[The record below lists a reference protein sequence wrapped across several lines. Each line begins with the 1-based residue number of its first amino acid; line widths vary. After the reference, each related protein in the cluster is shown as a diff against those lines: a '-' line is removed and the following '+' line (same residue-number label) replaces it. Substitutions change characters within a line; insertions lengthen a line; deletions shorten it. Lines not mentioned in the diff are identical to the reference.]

1 MASPTSAF
9 STLKP
14 FCVGLSQ
21 AALTPGSGPQ
31 LLTTHLEKLH
41 TTLTHLTNNLNPKLA
56 DYVFFPLSHCLKLS
70 QRLPSHSLE
79 LCLQIIALLLQHGW
93 RDTIEPQLAAQLII
107 LCTLM
112 ASPNPTGFA
121 FTESTA
127 ELQTAA
133 FSCLHHVFAAASR
146 NAGVKATLTAEQQ
159 FPQLGQTITTL
170 LEGLLDGVALGTQ
183 TAALTALRELVE
195 GVLGRDLS
203 ATFLPGMVGKLTKVL
218 TPTTQRRRNHGV
230 LSGCLQ
236 LLGALLRKTLTADN
250 GGEGEGVVT
259 AHWKETAAK
268 QLKPA
273 LESVMRL
280 RDHAREDV
288 REALGRVCLILLKE
302 CHESLGNCSQLAL
315 ETLLTLPTAE
325 DSPSRM
331 QLEVLLRADASLS
344 GLLQNTVCDWLQS
357 LPTVMQSADEQAK
370 VRKMGQVRTTYNLLA
385 NSGVDITVIDR
396 MLAGKL
402 RDSVVITLQAPAAG
416 AKKDILQV
424 MSPSVQPLDLTILHA
439 LKGTMEFGQPLVRY
453 RGQENIMTTIEG
465 FAQLISDSASS
476 SSAFSADLAR
486 SLRYSGGEEQVATF
500 WLLLTATQRALQR
513 KEAGSVDD
521 FLNFDDSQQHV
532 TSYGDHLEELYAFA
546 LSVLNASSGVVDTK
560 SQLQSLALRTLA
572 LRAQVSGTA
581 FRGELIDALYPVLQL
596 LATND
601 PGLQSDTLT
610 TLNILADACG
620 YPSVKELIVENVDY
634 LTNAVALKLNNYD
647 LDPAVPGVIVM
658 MVRLAG
664 PTLIPYLE
672 DVVESIF
679 GVLEG
684 WHLEEGAEGVVEGMF
699 GVLSVVVGEGVKAK
713 ELGGGTRRI
722 QNLHETWQA
731 ISIGGLAEVLKQR
744 KVEEEDV
751 ERAQSD
757 GETAPQRSW
766 KGVDDDDEVAADDE
780 PAEEE
785 EALTQENLDEEPPP
799 PAPKTYA
806 LLVKITDLTQH
817 FLPSASASLR
827 TSLLSLIGT
836 TVPAL
841 ARHENSFL
849 PIINTLW
856 PEIIS
861 RLDDRE
867 IHVQAAALSIVAVL
881 CEEAGDFMPG
891 RVVALWTELES
902 MYARVAKEMISS
914 SVGGRQVV
922 KKQDRL
928 DTMGSN
934 ALISAASHESLDHA
948 LKRLQRSP
956 DEHTDTG
963 TRLQWEALVGCLT
976 AVVRYVPLPPYL
988 FDEALEMLGPVLQK
1002 AEVRAALEASNGN
1015 SDAVWLAMVRRG
1027 MVEDQAVPVLPG
1039 WMGEKGWT
1047 FAACPLTV
1055 VG

>member
-9 STLKP
+9 SSLKP
-14 FCVGLSQ
+14 LCVGLSQ
-21 AALTPGSGPQ
+21 AALIPGSRPQ
-31 LLTTHLEKLH
+31 LLTTHLEKLY

-70 QRLPSHSLE
+70 QKLSIHSLE

-93 RDTIEPQLAAQLII
+93 RDSVEPQLAAQLII

-112 ASPNPTGFA
+112 ASLSPTGFA
-121 FTESTA
+121 FTEGTS

-133 FSCLHHVFAAASR
+133 FWCLNHVFAAASR
-146 NAGVKATLTAEQQ
+146 NASVKATLTAEQQ

-170 LEGLLDGVALGTQ
+170 LEGLLDGVALETQ
-183 TAALTALRELVE
+183 TAALTALRELVK
-195 GVLGRDLS
+195 GVLGKDLS

-218 TPTTQRRRNHGV
+218 TPSTQRRRNHGV
-230 LSGCLQ
+230 LTGCLQ

-259 AHWKETAAK
+259 AQWKETAAK

-273 LESVMRL
+273 LGSVMRL
-280 RDHAREDV
+280 RDHDREDV
-288 REALGRVCLILLKE
+288 REALGRVCLVLLRE
-302 CHESLGNCSQLAL
+302 CRGSLGNCSQLAL
-315 ETLLTLPTAE
+315 ETLLTLSTAE

-331 QLEVLLRADASLS
+331 QLEVLLRADASLC
-344 GLLQNTVCDWLQS
+344 GLMQNTVYDWLQS

-370 VRKMGQVRTTYNLLA
+370 VRKMGQVMTTYNLLG
-385 NSGVDITVIDR
+385 NSGVDTTVIDR

-402 RDSVVITLQAPAAG
+402 RDSVVITLRAPAADG
-416 AKKDILQV
+416 KKDILQV
-424 MSPSVQPLDLTILHA
+424 MRSPVQPLDLTVLHSM
-439 LKGTMEFGQPLVRY
+439 KGTLEFGQPLVRY
-453 RGQENIMTTIEG
+453 RGQERMMTTIEG

-476 SSAFSADLAR
+476 SVFSADLAR

-500 WLLLTATQRALQR
+500 WLLLIATQSALQR
-513 KEAGSVDD
+513 KEAGSVND

-532 TSYGDHLEELYAFA
+532 TSYSDHLEELYAFA
-546 LSVLNASSGVVDTK
+546 LSVLNASSGVVDTNP
-560 SQLQSLALRTLA
+560 QLQSLALRTLA
-572 LRAQVSGTA
+572 LRAQISGTA
-581 FRGELIDALYPVLQL
+581 FRSELIDALYPVLQL

-620 YPSVKELIVENVDY
+620 YPSVEELIVENVDY

-713 ELGGGTRRI
+713 ELGSGTRRI
-722 QNLHETWQA
+722 QGPHETWQV
-731 ISIGGLAEVLKQR
+731 ISIDGLAEVLKQR

-757 GETAPQRSW
+757 RETAPQRSW
-766 KGVDDDDEVAADDE
+766 KGDYDDDEVVGEDE

-806 LLVKITDLTQH
+806 ILVKITDLTQH

-849 PIINTLW
+849 PLINTLW
-856 PEIIS
+856 PEIVS
-861 RLDDRE
+861 RLDDPETR
-867 IHVQAAALSIVAVL
+867 VQAAALSIIGVMCA
-881 CEEAGDFMPG
+881 EAGDFMRG
-891 RVVALWTELES
+891 RVVALWTELEL
-902 MYARVAKEMISS
+902 MYARVAEEMISS
-914 SVGGRQVV
+914 SVGGRQSV
-922 KKQDRL
+922 KKQGRQE
-928 DTMGSN
+928 TRGSN
-934 ALISAASHESLDHA
+934 ALVSASNESLDQV
-948 LKRLQRSP
+948 LKRLQNSP
-956 DEHTDTG
+956 DQHTDTG
-963 TRLQWEALVGCLT
+963 TRLQWKALVGCLT
-976 AVVRYVPLPPYL
+976 AVVRYVPLPPDL

-1015 SDAVWLAMVRRG
+1015 KDAVWLAMLRRG
-1027 MVEDQAVPVLPG
+1027 MVGEQTVPVLPG
-1039 WMGEKGWT
+1039 WMGERGWT

>member
-14 FCVGLSQ
+14 LCVGLSQ

-31 LLTTHLEKLH
+31 LLTTHLEKLY

-70 QRLPSHSLE
+70 QKLPIHSLE

-93 RDTIEPQLAAQLII
+93 RDSVEPQLAAQLII

-112 ASPNPTGFA
+112 ASPSPTGFA
-121 FTESTA
+121 FTESTT

-133 FSCLHHVFAAASR
+133 FSCLLHVFAAASR
-146 NAGVKATLTAEQQ
+146 NASVKATLTAEQQ

-170 LEGLLDGVALGTQ
+170 LEGLLDGVALETQ
-183 TAALTALRELVE
+183 TSALTALRELVE
-195 GVLGRDLS
+195 GVLGKDLS

-218 TPTTQRRRNHGV
+218 TPR
-230 LSGCLQ
+230 
-236 LLGALLRKTLTADN
+236 ALLRKTLTADN
-250 GGEGEGVVT
+250 GGEGEGVVN

-280 RDHAREDV
+280 RDHDRGDV
-288 REALGRVCLILLKE
+288 REALGRVCLVLLKE
-302 CHESLGNCSQLAL
+302 CRESLGNCSQLAL

-325 DSPSRM
+325 DTPLRM

-344 GLLQNTVCDWLQS
+344 GLLQNTMYDWLQS
-357 LPTVMQSADEQAK
+357 LPTVMQSADEQTK
-370 VRKMGQVRTTYNLLA
+370 VRKMGQVRTTYNLLG

-416 AKKDILQV
+416 GKKDILQL
-424 MSPSVQPLDLTILHA
+424 MRSPVQPLDLTILHPM
-439 LKGTMEFGQPLVRY
+439 KGTMEFGQPLVRY
-453 RGQENIMTTIEG
+453 RGQEKIMTTIEG

-500 WLLLTATQRALQR
+500 WLLLTATQSALQR
-513 KEAGSVDD
+513 KETGSVDD

-546 LSVLNASSGVVDTK
+546 LSILNASSEVVHTNPQ
-560 SQLQSLALRTLA
+560 SQSLALRTLA
-572 LRAQVSGTA
+572 LRAQISGTA

-713 ELGGGTRRI
+713 ELGSGTRRI
-722 QNLHETWQA
+722 QGPHETWQA
-731 ISIGGLAEVLKQR
+731 ISIDGLAEVLKQR

-751 ERAQSD
+751 ERAHSD
-757 GETAPQRSW
+757 RETAPQRSW
-766 KGVDDDDEVAADDE
+766 KGGDDDDEVAGEDE

-785 EALTQENLDEEPPP
+785 EALTQEHLDEEPPP

-849 PIINTLW
+849 PLINTLW
-856 PEIIS
+856 PEIVS

-867 IHVQAAALSIVAVL
+867 IHVQAAALSIIGVL
-881 CEEAGDFMPG
+881 CEETGDFMRG
-891 RVVALWTELES
+891 RVAALWTELES

-914 SVGGRQVV
+914 SVGGRQSV
-922 KKQDRL
+922 KKQGRQE
-928 DTMGSN
+928 TMGSN
-934 ALISAASHESLDHA
+934 ALISASHESLDHA

-976 AVVRYVPLPPYL
+976 TVVRHVPLPPSLY
-988 FDEALEMLGPVLQK
+988 DEALEMLGPVLQK

-1015 SDAVWLAMVRRG
+1015 KDAVWLAMVRRG
-1027 MVEDQAVPVLPG
+1027 MAGEQTVPVLPG
-1039 WMGEKGWT
+1039 WMGERGWT
-1047 FAACPLTV
+1047 FAACPLAV